1 MSHIRPFSVAR
12 RLYRGS
18 RARRSAHEES
28 RFQTH
33 LRVEEQAPELV
44 LSPHWD
50 DAVLDCWSLLASSR
64 ELKVVNVFAG
74 IPAPGR
80 LTIWD
85 ATTGASDSA
94 QRARERIAEDALA
107 QARAGR
113 TPLNLGFLDAQY
125 RGPPPA
131 PGLEQLDRALTSE
144 APSASRVYVPAG
156 LGGHVDHLLT
166 RRYGRML
173 SRAGMPVELYADLP
187 YCVLHGWPAWVDGR
201 EPEVNRNVDAFWS
214 SFLEDVPEMP
224 PLRLAQV
231 ERLDDS
237 AAAAKLEAMS
247 CYRTQLPCLSY
258 GARGLLSDPEIH
270 RFEVRWELS
279 REGFGAGAQSTSS

>member
-1 MSHIRPFSVAR
+1 MTHIRPLSVAR
-12 RLYRGS
+12 RVYRGS

-28 RFQTH
+28 RFQSR
-33 LRVEEQAPELV
+33 LRVDPQAPELV

-50 DAVLDCWSLLASSR
+50 DAVLDCWGLLASGR

-74 IPAPGR
+74 TPAPGR

-85 ATTGASDSA
+85 ATTGAEDSA
-94 QRARERIAEDALA
+94 QRAGERIAEDALA
-107 QARAGR
+107 QARADR
-113 TPLNLGFLDAQY
+113 SPLNLAFLDAQY

-131 PGLEQLDRALTSE
+131 PSLEELDLALTTH
-144 APSASRVYVPAG
+144 ATSASRVYVPAG

-173 SRAGMPVELYADLP
+173 LRTGMRVELYADLP
-187 YCVLHGWPAWVDGR
+187 YCILHGWPHWVDGR
-201 EPEVNRNVDAFWS
+201 AHETNRNVDAFWS

-224 PLRLAQV
+224 TLRSAHV
-231 ERLDDS
+231 ERLDDA

-247 CYRTQLPCLSY
+247 CYRTQFPCLSY

-270 RFEVRWELS
+270 RFEVRWELTPDGS
-279 REGFGAGAQSTSS
+279 HGDGQSKSP